1 MQVRITK
8 NGIRS
13 MPFDPRTKIFAL
25 LIVEVILLSGGFEPP
40 ILYIKYI
47 TAFVPIILLFLSHK
61 KRSAIIL
68 AVLFLLAANSNI
80 LFNSYLSMASV
91 GGVFVQ
97 LAVAIITVIVP
108 SVSMGYY
115 LISSTYVSEFI
126 AAMEKLHVS
135 QKIIIPFVVMFRFFP
150 TIAEEYHAIQDAMK
164 MRGIHFS
171 KNVIAALEYR
181 LVPLLIS
188 IVKIGEDL
196 SAAAITRGLGLKN
209 KRTNVCEIGFKFPDF
224 ILFFTAIV
232 LFGFYCAGKAGI
244 L

>member
-13 MPFDPRTKIFAL
+13 MSFDPRTKIFAL

-171 KNVIAALEYR
+171 KM
-181 LVPLLIS
+181 
-188 IVKIGEDL
+188 
-196 SAAAITRGLGLKN
+196 
-209 KRTNVCEIGFKFPDF
+209 
-224 ILFFTAIV
+224 
-232 LFGFYCAGKAGI
+232 
-244 L
+244 